1 MARNMATRPSAASV
15 CAATVATELHRASL
29 IAKKLSLTAKNARVV
44 VLRAGSQ
51 AASLKVISDFFDD
64 LASKTISMASTINV
78 TALEISRLAVMSWR
92 SDQFYRR
99 LRTTLI
105 LNPLAAKDP
114 LLNTLL
120 YGERRDRIL
129 QDRYRKGLQQLS
141 SELEDIQQFMRA
153 ANVISVTS
161 RLEATQTGTFQGT
174 LVSMA
179 NTIQKQSDAIK
190 SHVVRSQRMIQDLH

>member
-1 MARNMATRPSAASV
+1 MARNTTTRPSAASV

-29 IAKKLSLTAKNARVV
+29 IARKLSLTAKNARVV

-64 LASKTISMASTINV
+64 LASKTIGMASTINI
-78 TALEISRLAVMSWR
+78 TALDISRLAVMSWR

-99 LRTTLI
+99 LSTTLSLNANAAHDPI
-105 LNPLAAKDP
+105 LHN
-114 LLNTLL
+114 LLH
-120 YGERRDRIL
+120 GERRDRVL

-141 SELEDIQQFMRA
+141 SELDDIQQFMRA

-161 RLEATQTGTFQGT
+161 RLEATQTGSFQAT

>member
-1 MARNMATRPSAASV
+1 
-15 CAATVATELHRASL
+15 
-29 IAKKLSLTAKNARVV
+29 RVV